1 MKKTIVLL
9 ALSISFLTACSKE
22 SSGGNEPEEV
32 IILQPTVA
40 TLSFPVNNEPC
51 LETTAVNDNQS
62 SITFRW
68 NAGQNVTSYDLR
80 VVNLSTNNSNS
91 YNTTTNEKLLTLE
104 HDEPYSWKVTSN
116 GQSGS
121 QPVESDT
128 WKFYLA
134 GPAQVNYAPFPAEL
148 TSPIS
153 GSTVTPSDGVIP
165 IQWTCTDVDND
176 LAQFEI
182 YLDTTDG
189 STLLQTIDFEAN
201 TTSIDVT
208 VQNNTIYYWKVI
220 AIDANGYESDS
231 GVYTFRTN

>member
-1 MKKTIVLL
+1 MKKTILLL
-9 ALSISFLTACSKE
+9 ALAITNLTACSKE
-22 SSGGNEPEEV
+22 SGGNEPEEV
-32 IILQPTVA
+32 IILQPTRA
-40 TLSFPVNNEPC
+40 TLSFPANNEPC
-51 LETTAVNDNQS
+51 LETTPVNDNQS

-68 NAGQNVTSYDLR
+68 NNGQNVTSYDLTLI
-80 VVNLSTNNSNS
+80 NLSTNVSAVYNS
-91 YNTTTNEKLLTLE
+91 TTSDKVLTLE

-121 QPVESDT
+121 QPVESET

-153 GSTVTPSDGVIP
+153 GSTVTPSDGNIP
-165 IQWTCTDVDND
+165 LQWTCTDVDND
-176 LAQFEI
+176 LIQYQV

-189 STLLQTIDFEAN
+189 STLIQTLDFESTTTTIDVAVE
-201 TTSIDVT
+201 
-208 VQNNTIYYWKVI
+208 NNTIYYWKVI